1 VIATERD
8 RTSFERYKL
17 LKFWSQ
23 SFLAGVPR
31 VVVGFRDD
39 EGIGTYPS
47 SSPPSP
53 SLSSTHHPPCVVSRL
68 VVRHTT
74 AVRTVQHLNT
84 LDMPRFVE
92 GKRGMWVRTFLQFLS
107 SALARPAL
115 DVTSLAACACV
126 PAGLR
131 CLHEL
136 LRPVPHLGR
145 PVSDSPLMRARVR
158 AVC

>member
-39 EGIGTYPS
+39 EGIGTNPS

-53 SLSSTHHPPCVVSRL
+53 SLNASSSSCH
-68 VVRHTT
+68 VRHTI
-74 AVRTVQHLNT
+74 AQCEPCNT
-84 LDMPRFVE
+84 
-92 GKRGMWVRTFLQFLS
+92 
-107 SALARPAL
+107 
-115 DVTSLAACACV
+115 
-126 PAGLR
+126 
-131 CLHEL
+131 
-136 LRPVPHLGR
+136 
-145 PVSDSPLMRARVR
+145 
-158 AVC
+158 